1 MANSIWTGEP
11 ILRCQYSPH
20 YQCSLLKQGREG
32 GVGSKCRT
40 EGQFWKMP
48 SNWLIEAMETVA
60 KKTHTTREHDTSVAR
75 PIVVGRH
82 YKRERSVQKNCFKT
96 GQHN

>member
-32 GVGSKCRT
+32 GREEWEANAEQKVNFGKCQVI
-40 EGQFWKMP
+40 G
-48 SNWLIEAMETVA
+48 
-60 KKTHTTREHDTSVAR
+60 
-75 PIVVGRH
+75 
-82 YKRERSVQKNCFKT
+82 
-96 GQHN
+96 